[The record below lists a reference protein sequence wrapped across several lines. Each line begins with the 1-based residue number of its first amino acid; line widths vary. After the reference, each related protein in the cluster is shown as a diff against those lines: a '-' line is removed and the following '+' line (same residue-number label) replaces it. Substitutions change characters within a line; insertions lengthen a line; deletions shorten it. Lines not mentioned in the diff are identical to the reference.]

1 MASLTSITEKKLTSF
16 ISTAKDREQLGC
28 EKIPGFFY
36 LQLKT
41 GGAWRLR
48 YTDLQGKRRTAT
60 IADGNTK
67 PAIAAQLA
75 AEWRA
80 ELKKGID
87 PLSQKEQLAEQQKA
101 DSQRKAANQYLN
113 TGRYFEAIYTPY
125 KKDNARYADGTLKG
139 IKYNFGHLFSRD
151 MDTLKGADILDWYN
165 KRRAAGVMRS
175 TLVRDYG
182 AFKAMLNFAAK
193 TPDGSSPA
201 ILSDNPLKN
210 YTLPALTIHEQDAQE
225 QHNAELEL
233 KRDIISDSDRAKISK
248 GLAAYAEK
256 IREQRRSSRKHGK
269 PQLQDLDS
277 VEFPHWFIPFCHIAR
292 LTGMRPADIY
302 ALKWENIIVN
312 RFVKDEIKQQTLI
325 FTPSKTRKAENSR
338 KVKFPIAGELKHVLT
353 AWREQ
358 NGNPE
363 SGFMFKSERNRGK
376 LERKAH
382 GTHWEQVK
390 KLGGVQADLDFYSF
404 RHNFI
409 SELVGRNVPV
419 LTIAGLVGH
428 KDGSM
433 IAANYLRHDEQD
445 SAGIIEAFS
454 NNWPKEAEQKREA
467 V

>member
-1 MASLTSITEKKLTSF
+1 MAKLTSITKDKLETF
-16 ISTAKDREQLGC
+16 IRSANEREQLGC

-67 PAIAAQLA
+67 PAQAAEIA

-80 ELKKGID
+80 QLKNGLD
-87 PLSQKEQLAEQQKA
+87 PLSHKEQLAEQQRA
-101 DSQRKAANQYLN
+101 EEQQKAANKYLN
-113 TGRYFEAIYTPY
+113 TGHFFEAIYTPH

-139 IKYNFGHLFSRD
+139 IKRNFGHLFSRD
-151 MDTLKGADILDWYN
+151 MDKITGADILEWYN
-165 KRRAAGVMRS
+165 KRRAARVMRS

-193 TPDGSSPA
+193 TPDGTSPA
-201 ILSDNPLKN
+201 VLSDNPIKN
-210 YTLPALTIHEQDAQE
+210 YNLPALTISEQDEQE
-225 QHNAELEL
+225 KHNEKLEA
-233 KRDIISDSDRAKISK
+233 KRDIISESDRLKISK
-248 GLAAYAEK
+248 GLERYAEK

-269 PQLQDLDS
+269 PHLPDLDA

-302 ALKWENIIVN
+302 SLKWDNVQHN
-312 RFVKDEIKQQTLI
+312 RFNGQSTLI

-338 KVKFPIAGELKHVLT
+338 KVKFPIAGELKQVLD

-363 SGFMFKSERNRGK
+363 TGLLFKSERNGGK
-376 LERKAH
+376 LEKKAH
-382 GTHWEQVK
+382 GTHWKQVK
-390 KLGGVQADLDFYSF
+390 TLGGVNADLDFYSF

-409 SELVGRNVPV
+409 SDLVADGVPV
-419 LTIAGLVGH
+419 SLVAMYVGH

-454 NNWPKEAEQKREA
+454 NKWSRAAELSKA
-467 V
+467 VV